1 MDLNCTARVYRNIG
15 RLYALNGSMDDAIR
29 FFKQSLAVDP
39 ESVESY
45 HYLAD
50 ALAEKGDLREAIA
63 SYEGALDLEPR
74 DPETCWDCALAL
86 QLILKKMGSNE
97 LVLRYVRSV
106 LRYAAADLRGLEL
119 LSKMGGAVS
128 KSGPTQSDSYPLQQ
142 TSVALLGRHSAR
154 ATSPAPAIFGS
165 GHTIGWTLPTI
176 SRYDSAPTTRTTDAE
191 RNAI

>member
-1 MDLNCTARVYRNIG
+1 MCQAQSSFSPALYAPPRRVRRMDLNCTARVNRTIG
-15 RLYALNGSMDDAIR
+15 RLYALNGSMDDATR

-86 QLILKKMGSNE
+86 QLILKK
-97 LVLRYVRSV
+97 
-106 LRYAAADLRGLEL
+106 
-119 LSKMGGAVS
+119 
-128 KSGPTQSDSYPLQQ
+128 
-142 TSVALLGRHSAR
+142 
-154 ATSPAPAIFGS
+154 
-165 GHTIGWTLPTI
+165 
-176 SRYDSAPTTRTTDAE
+176 
-191 RNAI
+191 